1 MPSRIRTCLLV
12 GASLLTLALAGQ
24 AKAAQPCTLG
34 AEYLRKD
41 GSYIAVGLPTQSA
54 DGLDRAHFEQ
64 LALGNKVMGA
74 PTVGRL
80 EGELTLTRDSCAG
93 YFTDADTP
101 CTLIVTF
108 AGNRAQA
115 YRIGPC
121 YSGAGAYADG
131 IYFKSKAR
139 K

>member
-1 MPSRIRTCLLV
+1 MKSPNRLCLI
-12 GASLLTLALAGQ
+12 GSASLLTLLLAAQ
-24 AKAAQPCTLG
+24 AKAAQPCTHD
-34 AEYLRKD
+34 ARYERKD
-41 GSYIAVGLPTQSA
+41 GSYISVGMPTESA
-54 DGLDRAHFEQ
+54 DGLARAHFEQ
-64 LALGNKVMGA
+64 QALGNMVMGA

-93 YFTDADTP
+93 YFTDPAIA
-101 CTLIVTF
+101 CTLIITF

-115 YRIGPC
+115 YQIGPC

-131 IYFKSKAR
+131 IYFKAKER